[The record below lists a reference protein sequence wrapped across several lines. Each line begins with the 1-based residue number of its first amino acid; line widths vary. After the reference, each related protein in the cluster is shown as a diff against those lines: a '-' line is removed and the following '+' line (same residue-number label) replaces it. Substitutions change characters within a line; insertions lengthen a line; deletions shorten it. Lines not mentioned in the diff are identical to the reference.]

1 MVIEFGQINIFLDKK
16 QLHTCINGRKEGR
29 IIHDRKN
36 HNSTYQVHF
45 LAHVAFDNFGDL
57 AGRKEIG
64 CVSAVSSVQICSFA
78 RVVSMVI

>member
-1 MVIEFGQINIFLDKK
+1 MVIEFGQLNIFLDKK

-45 LAHVAFDNFGDL
+45 PAHVAFDNFRDL
-57 AGRKEIG
+57 ARRKEIA
-64 CVSAVSSVQICSFA
+64 CVSASSSVWICSLPS
-78 RVVSMVI
+78 VVAMVI